1 MSPLL
6 PNSLAGR
13 SARHL
18 LHGNSNL
25 SVLRREG
32 PLVVTRGEGIY
43 VYDDAG
49 RKYLEGVAGLWCT
62 SMGFSEPELVKA
74 AVRQLERL
82 PYYHTNLHK
91 SVDPAIELAE
101 RLTKLVPLRDAKIF
115 FSTTGSE
122 ANDFLVKFAWF
133 YNNARGRKK
142 KKKIIARVNG
152 YHGSTIV
159 SASLTGLLKYHE
171 AYDLPLPFVLHVD
184 DPHYYRNSLP
194 SETVDEFT
202 DRMAA
207 NLEELILREG
217 PDTVAGFIAEPCTAA
232 GGVIIPPPGYFEK
245 MLAVLKRHEVMFFA
259 DEVVTG
265 FGRTGKMF
273 GCESFAITPD
283 TMTLAK
289 GLSSAYLPVSAL
301 AVSGEMYE
309 GMEKGSDQFGG
320 FAHGSTY
327 SGHPVGC
334 AVALRTL
341 ELIEERD
348 ILRHVQRVQATF
360 ARRLERFAA
369 RGVVGEVRYCG
380 LLGAIELMR
389 DKKAR
394 IGFNPELQVAAQVRE
409 RAADYGLLIRSLSY
423 GETLAFCPPLIITES
438 EIDDMFDRV
447 EKALDDVEA
456 RLD

>member
-1 MSPLL
+1 MSLL

-13 SARHL
+13 AARYV

-25 SVLRREG
+25 GVLRREG
-32 PLVVTRGEGIY
+32 PLVITRGQGIY
-43 VYDDAG
+43 VFDDAG
-49 RKYLEGVAGLWCT
+49 RKYLEGVSGLWCT
-62 SMGFSEPELVKA
+62 SLGFSEPELVKA

-91 SVDPAIELAE
+91 SVGPAVELAE
-101 RLTKLVPLRDAKIF
+101 HLSKILPLREPKIF

-122 ANDFLVKFAWF
+122 ANDFLVKFVWF
-133 YNNARGRKK
+133 YNNAIGRNR
-142 KKKIIARVNG
+142 KKKIIARING
-152 YHGSTIV
+152 YHGATVV
-159 SASLTGLLKYHE
+159 SGSLTGLLKSHA

-184 DPHYYRNSLP
+184 DPHYYRNAIP
-194 SETVDEFT
+194 DETIDEFT

-217 PDTVAGFIAEPCTAA
+217 PDTIAGFIAEPCSAA
-232 GGVIIPPPGYFEK
+232 GGVIIPPRGYYDK
-245 MLAVLKRHEVMFFA
+245 IQGVLRKHDVMFFA

-273 GCESFAITPD
+273 GCESFGISPD
-283 TMTLAK
+283 TMTLGK
-289 GLSSAYLPVSAL
+289 GLSSAYLPISAL
-301 AVSGEMYE
+301 AVSGELYE
-309 GMEKGSDQFGG
+309 GLEKGSDQFGG

-334 AVALRTL
+334 AVALRSL

-348 ILRHVQRVQATF
+348 ILGHVQRVQKT
-360 ARRLERFAA
+360 FAA
-369 RGVVGEVRYCG
+369 RLDRLAARNIVGEVRYCG
-380 LLGAIELMR
+380 LLGAIELMQ
-389 DKKAR
+389 DKKSK
-394 IGFNPELQVAAQVRE
+394 ISFDPKLQVAAQVRE
-409 RAADYGLLIRSLSY
+409 RAEDYGLLIRSLSY
-423 GETLAFCPPLIITES
+423 GDTLAFCPPLIITDS
-438 EIDDMFDRV
+438 EIDDMFDRL